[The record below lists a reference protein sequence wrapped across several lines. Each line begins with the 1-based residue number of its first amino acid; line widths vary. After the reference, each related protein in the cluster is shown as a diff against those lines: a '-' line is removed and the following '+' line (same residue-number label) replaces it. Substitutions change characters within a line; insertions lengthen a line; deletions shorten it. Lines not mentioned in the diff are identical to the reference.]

1 MSKRLLT
8 AATIGCA
15 TLLLSGTAFAQS
27 GAATTRATEVD
38 GVTIVANA
46 DVRLTMAV
54 GGDMAPDVVVTSA
67 PIGLNC
73 GAAMFQY
80 TPKENRQCWL
90 WVRRNRPVVLTA
102 QSLGRYGV
110 DWKVEWVGC
119 EPLANGAACQVSPRN
134 EMEVAAV
141 FSRLT
146 P

>member
-1 MSKRLLT
+1 MLT
-8 AATIGCA
+8 AGCV
-15 TLLLSGTAFAQS
+15 AFFGGGALAAQV
-27 GAATTRATEVD
+27 TVPTDVD
-38 GVTIVANA
+38 GVTVVATA

-54 GGDMAPDVVVTSA
+54 GGDMAADVVVTSA

-110 DWKVEWVGC
+110 DWTVQWVGC
-119 EPLANGAACQVSPRN
+119 EPLGNGAACRVSPGA
-134 EMEVAAV
+134 ELEVAAI
-141 FSRLT
+141 FSRAT